1 MHVEPDSKFAAFFLS
16 RCSVKADLPQE
27 VEIQPGVWISQQF
40 GIEIAEHSR
49 NWLGSLATDEM
60 KEGGLA
66 VYVTG
71 PSKQPEVL
79 DEENQALH
87 QEVEDILNGLLV
99 QGVPE
104 FMKGFVVNGANVN
117 GQIGIRQQSSFR
129 ELFTTF
135 DHPDFLVGLV
145 EIRRA
150 VWLGRRL
157 RYIQEAPRPEWG
169 RLIRGLK
176 TLLLANRLQNQSGDR
191 LHQFVRALEA
201 VITPRIG
208 ESKSDFAHR
217 GQTLAVANA
226 QTREVL
232 IELYDLRSAVEH
244 LNVPQNALQA
254 DTEAERLAVV
264 NRRTRQADTLA
275 RASLLRVLE
284 SSVMFNIFRRD
295 AEIEDFW
302 RLREHARSLLWGERL
317 DILAIQ

>member
-1 MHVEPDSKFAAFFLS
+1 MRYGDDSGTIDLLS
-16 RCSVKADLPQE
+16 A
-27 VEIQPGVWISQQF
+27 
-40 GIEIAEHSR
+40 
-49 NWLGSLATDEM
+49 
-60 KEGGLA
+60 
-66 VYVTG
+66 
-71 PSKQPEVL
+71 
-79 DEENQALH
+79 
-87 QEVEDILNGLLV
+87 
-99 QGVPE
+99 
-104 FMKGFVVNGANVN
+104 
-117 GQIGIRQQSSFR
+117 
-129 ELFTTF
+129 
-135 DHPDFLVGLV
+135 
-145 EIRRA
+145 
-150 VWLGRRL
+150 
-157 RYIQEAPRPEWG
+157 
-169 RLIRGLK
+169 
-176 TLLLANRLQNQSGDR
+176 NQSGDR

-295 AEIEDFW
+295 DEIEDFW